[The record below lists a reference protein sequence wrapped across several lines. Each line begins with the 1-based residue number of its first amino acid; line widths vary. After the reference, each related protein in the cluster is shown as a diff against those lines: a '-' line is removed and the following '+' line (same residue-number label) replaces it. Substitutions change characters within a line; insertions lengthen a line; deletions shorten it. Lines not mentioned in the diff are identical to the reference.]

1 MRIASVRY
9 SNSDKTQDYL
19 CPDKTIKEGDV
30 VILEGMDKP
39 HYIAEI
45 KNTRDTTLPL
55 KKVLS
60 KAVLNN
66 KVTLSS
72 KYMDITTID
81 TDCIVNSLGTDIQE
95 FGMIC
100 KSIYYKSNSK
110 ELKEYI
116 KNHKKGNIFDN
127 KDTDA
132 GV

>member
-9 SNSDKTQDYL
+9 PNSDKTQDYL

-45 KNTRDTTLPL
+45 KNTLDTNLPL

-72 KYMDITTID
+72 RYMDITTID

-100 KSIYYKSNSK
+100 KSIYYNPLSC
-110 ELKEYI
+110 L
-116 KNHKKGNIFDN
+116 
-127 KDTDA
+127 TA
-132 GV
+132 